1 MSLKSAEESI
11 IELEKTAIGTAPS
24 EPLLKDAFAIAAA
37 FDQSV
42 NDGIYVALAVASDT
56 RLITADERLATALGA
71 RFPVRWLGGL

>member
-24 EPLLKDAFAIAAA
+24 EPLKDAFAIAAA